1 MREQVELL
9 EHHANLAADR
19 LDILHIRCQLDPG
32 DDNLAALVLFQP
44 VDAADHRRLA
54 RARRPADDDAFAL
67 VDLEIDVLEDVE
79 LAEPFVDMTQ
89 LDDRRPRSR
98 IRHARRPLLN
108 SRSSI
113 WL

>member
-9 EHHANLAADR
+9 EHHADLAADR
-19 LDILHIRCQLDPG
+19 LDILRIRAQRDTG
-32 DDNLAALVLFQP
+32 DDDLAALVLLQP
-44 VDAADHRRLA
+44 VDAADHRRLPGA
-54 RARRPADDDAFAL
+54 GRPADHDAFAL

-79 LAEPFVDMTQ
+79 LAEPFVDMAQ